1 VNPNIFREYDI
12 RGRVPEELNR
22 ETAYRLG
29 QCFSAYYQSFGAKRI
44 SLGGDCRLSSP
55 ELRQGVMEGMRD
67 AGIHVIDVGMVPTP
81 LLYFSL
87 HHLDVDGGIQI
98 TGSHNPPEYN
108 GFKVCLGKTTIYG
121 EEIQKLRKIGES
133 GSFPKGKGSVET
145 KEVIQPYGEEILKR
159 IRCGPVARKA
169 VLDAGNGVAGL
180 VAPELYS
187 RMGIEVEKLF
197 CEPDGRFPN
206 HHPDPTLPENLKHLI
221 QKVSDTS
228 ADLGIAFDGDADRI
242 GVVDRKGK
250 ILWGD
255 QLMIIFSRDLL
266 KRHPGAKII
275 GEVKCSQVLYDD
287 IRKNGGVPIMW
298 KAGHSL
304 IKGKMKEEGALLA
317 GEMSGHLFFA
327 ERYFGYD
334 DAIYAG
340 ARLLE
345 ILTTENKE
353 LEELLAGVPAL
364 VSTPEIRIDCPDDQK
379 FQVVADLASEFKR
392 EYQVIDVDGARVV
405 FKGGWGLIRASNTQ
419 PVLVLRFEAEDQK
432 TLQEIQKIFMDQLAK
447 KGLKLK

>member
-1 VNPNIFREYDI
+1 MNPNIFREYDI

-29 QCFSAYYQSFGAKRI
+29 QCFGAYYQSFGAKRI
-44 SLGGDCRLSSP
+44 SLGRDCRLSSP
-55 ELRQGVMEGMRD
+55 ELRQGVMEGMMD

-87 HHLDVDGGIQI
+87 HHSDVDGGIQI

-145 KEVIQPYGEEILKR
+145 KEVIQPYCEEILKR
-159 IRCGPVARKA
+159 IRCGQVARKV

-180 VAPELYS
+180 VAPELYG

-250 ILWGD
+250 IIWGD

-287 IRKNGGVPIMW
+287 ILKNGGVPIMW

-353 LEELLAGVPAL
+353 LEELLAGVPTL

-379 FQVVADLASEFKR
+379 FQIVADLASEFKR

-405 FKGGWGLIRASNTQ
+405 FKGGWGLVRASNTQ

-432 TLQEIQKIFMDQLAK
+432 TLQEIQKIFMDKLAK